1 MLSLTY
7 YYTKKEPERN
17 TLLNEIKALCD
28 ETNAVLV
35 EICIDGE
42 TDLEKKFLGKTPVLQ
57 AGPYTLNYPFSMQ
70 DVEVVLRSAHQR
82 VDRMGKDSQSEEAKR
97 LLRGQEITRG
107 DRFGLWFTR
116 NYVKVIVGI
125 LIIFTCLPFLAPVLE
140 KTGNDGIARIIYLIY
155 RPLCHQLTYRSYFLF
170 GEQAVYPRQLANV
183 PGELTYEQVT
193 GLNPFDLAAARDF
206 IGNPLVGY
214 KVAFCERDVAIY
226 GSLALFGLL
235 FQLTGRK
242 LKQLPWY
249 LWLILAVIP
258 IGLDGVTQIPSLMVN
273 PPVWL
278 PLRESTPFLR
288 LLTGGLFGFFSGWFV
303 FPMMEE
309 SVAITRVAL
318 GRKIAVVSKIQESIK
333 QRDQVDR

>member
-1 MLSLTY
+1 A
-7 YYTKKEPERN
+7 P
-17 TLLNEIKALCD
+17 I
-28 ETNAVLV
+28 
-35 EICIDGE
+35 
-42 TDLEKKFLGKTPVLQ
+42 LQ

-70 DVEVVLRSAHQR
+70 DVEVVLRSAQQR
-82 VDRMGKDSQSEEAKR
+82 IDRIGENSQSDEAKR

-116 NYVKVIVGI
+116 NYVKVIVAV
-125 LIIFTCLPFLAPVLE
+125 LVIFTGLPFLAPVLE
-140 KTGNDGIARIIYLIY
+140 KTGNDGIARVIYLIY

-183 PGELTYEQVT
+183 PGVLTYEQVT
-193 GLNPFDLAAARDF
+193 GLNPLDLAASRDF

-226 GSLALFGLL
+226 ASLALFGIL

-242 LKQLPWY
+242 LKQLPWI

-258 IGLDGVTQIPSLMVN
+258 IGLDGVTQIPSLMTN

-278 PLRESTPFLR
+278 PIRESTPFLR
-288 LLTGGLFGFFSGWFV
+288 LLTGGLFGLFSGWFV

-318 GRKIAVVSKIQESIK
+318 SRKITVVSKIQESVK
-333 QRDQVDR
+333 RQNQVDR